1 MWLMFKMEIKKIEEN
16 VYEIPKT
23 GKMNVPVRIFASE
36 KILENIKKDKSI
48 QQAINVAGLPGI
60 YGQSIMMPDAHQGYG
75 FSIGGVAAFDIEK
88 GIISPGGVGFDINC
102 GVRLLT
108 SNLTK
113 EYVEPQIKE
122 LVNELFEHVPCG
134 VGKDSNLRLSDED
147 YEKVL
152 NKGVEWAV
160 EKGYATNKDLERC
173 EEGGYMKTADSSK
186 ISPRAKKRGRKQLGT
201 LGAGNHFIEV
211 QYVDEIY
218 DEEVAKIFGIT
229 GKNQIVLMIHSGSRG
244 LGHQVCSDYIRKMEE
259 AFPEIVKGLPD
270 KDLIYAPT
278 DSPLAKDYLGG
289 MSAAANYGWC
299 NRQIL
304 TYQSRKAFDKV
315 FGKVELD
322 LVYDVAHN
330 VAKIEEYNID
340 GKLRKVYVHRK
351 GATRAFGP
359 GHKELPLVYRDVGQP
374 ILLPGSMGTASY
386 VLVGTDKAMNE
397 TFSSTAHG
405 AGRLMSRHEAMK
417 RFTSEKIVKELEEK
431 KIYVKAASVR
441 GISEEAPGV
450 YKDIEDVADVSDK
463 VGIGKKV
470 CKLRP
475 MGVIKG

>member
-1 MWLMFKMEIKKIEEN
+1 MEIKKIEEN